1 MVKKNGCFYSYVLSY
16 IILPHIVGSSDMQWP
31 FSPLGF
37 LVTIQAV
44 WGHRDERDSPWY
56 TWIPGPTLSAVKGK
70 YLPLWQ
76 RLSPVSK
83 EVCDFSGVSRL
94 PRSKAT
100 SQNQVSWLQ
109 RICVYLCFSGH
120 SYMACVHSICSE
132 GWWWHPSIIISSSC
146 QCPWCWVGT
155 HKMLKQWL

>member
-16 IILPHIVGSSDMQWP
+16 ISLPHIVGSSDMQWP

-37 LVTIQAV
+37 LVTVQAV
-44 WGHRDERDSPWY
+44 RPQGW
-56 TWIPGPTLSAVKGK
+56 KGRSLVHLGSRS
-70 YLPLWQ
+70 YSVGCQGEMFVSLAET
-76 RLSPVSK
+76 SPVSK

-94 PRSKAT
+94 PRSKPT

-109 RICVYLCFSGH
+109 SICVYLCFSSH

-132 GWWWHPSIIISSSC
+132 GWWWHLFIIISSSC
-146 QCPWCWVGT
+146 QCLWCWVGT
-155 HKMLKQWL
+155 HKMLKEWL